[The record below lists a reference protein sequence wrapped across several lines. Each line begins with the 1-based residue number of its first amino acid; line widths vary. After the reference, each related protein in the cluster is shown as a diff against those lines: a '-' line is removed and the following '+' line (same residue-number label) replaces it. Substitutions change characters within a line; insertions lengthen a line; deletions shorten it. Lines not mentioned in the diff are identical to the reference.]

1 MISNFRSN
9 NNLTRE
15 KLIMLSSFRWV
26 KVLQCIRKTKASFL
40 YEKQDLE
47 KQEWGFQIFHRKFLC
62 RYFHTFLYITFSSQ
76 FREHILHG
84 DICALTISCGKKFII
99 ARSSTKDELKGN
111 YFPFPDKCLETYIVL
126 IQLLIAQRTISQS
139 YFNMFRMKKST

>member
-1 MISNFRSN
+1 MYDDQLKQVENKCRFPYPLRFFLLSPSLCLAMQLSEKQKMISNFRSN

-47 KQEWGFQIFHRKFLC
+47 TQEWGF
-62 RYFHTFLYITFSSQ
+62 
-76 FREHILHG
+76 
-84 DICALTISCGKKFII
+84 
-99 ARSSTKDELKGN
+99 
-111 YFPFPDKCLETYIVL
+111 
-126 IQLLIAQRTISQS
+126 
-139 YFNMFRMKKST
+139 

>member
-26 KVLQCIRKTKASFL
+26 KVLQCKRKTKASFL

-47 KQEWGFQIFHRKFLC
+47 KQEWGF
-62 RYFHTFLYITFSSQ
+62 
-76 FREHILHG
+76 
-84 DICALTISCGKKFII
+84 
-99 ARSSTKDELKGN
+99 
-111 YFPFPDKCLETYIVL
+111 
-126 IQLLIAQRTISQS
+126 
-139 YFNMFRMKKST
+139 